1 MPTVVITGASSGIG
15 KAIAVRLAENG
26 WTVFA
31 GIRDENDGEK
41 LRQEH
46 ASIRPI
52 ILDVT
57 KADDIETSVATVE
70 DHLGGATLDG
80 LINNA
85 GIAQMGP
92 LTVQPMEEIRA
103 HFEVNVLG
111 AVAMCQAFAPALG
124 QDTDRRG
131 KAGRIVNITS
141 LGGEIASPF
150 LGAYTATKHA
160 MESVTDTLRRELGMF
175 GIDAIAVG
183 PGAVKTPIWQKA
195 RKDGGHGY
203 QDTPWAK
210 PLDRFIEDMSD
221 AGRTGLEV
229 EYIAEVVEKALTD
242 EKPDARYA
250 PVPNKL
256 TNYYLLRAMPKRWA
270 DAIFRKRLGMERQ
283 S

>member
-15 KAIAVRLAENG
+15 KAIAVRLAGNG

-31 GIRDENDGEK
+31 GIRDESDGEH
-41 LRQEH
+41 LRQEN

-57 KADDIETSVATVE
+57 KAEDIEASVAAVE
-70 DHLGGATLDG
+70 NHLSGATLEG
-80 LINNA
+80 LVNNA

-92 LTVQPMEEIRA
+92 LTVQPMEEIRV

-124 QDTDRRG
+124 QDKDRRG
-131 KAGRIVNITS
+131 TAGRIINITS

-195 RKDGGHGY
+195 RKDGGHCY

-210 PLDRFIEDMSD
+210 SLDKFIDDMTE
-221 AGRTGLEV
+221 AGKTGLDV
-229 EYIAEVVEKALTD
+229 EYIAKVVEKALTA